1 MVFMG
6 LVLFGSF
13 FLRLVSCRLTFSI
26 MPNPFVVVNLFCK
39 KKRSFFSA
47 PLPGPV
53 PGPPGEARAQLVD
66 QDGVGHARARP
77 ARALEGERAKG
88 AAGALVGE
96 GQEGAGAREGD
107 HGYLASWRRWR
118 GKVASRSRVTR
129 ILSTR
134 PQALQCVQPRTAS
147 ADETVMRPEPRH
159 SSRMTR
165 ATRTPPGRYTA
176 RPRGGPARST
186 GGCSRRPA

>member
-1 MVFMG
+1 
-6 LVLFGSF
+6 
-13 FLRLVSCRLTFSI
+13 

-96 GQEGAGAREGD
+96 GQEGSGAREGD
-107 HGYLASWRRWR
+107 HHMFSRTRRASIRLVQWMDWPVP
-118 GKVASRSRVTR
+118 VAVKGPSRN
-129 ILSTR
+129 
-134 PQALQCVQPRTAS
+134 Q
-147 ADETVMRPEPRH
+147 
-159 SSRMTR
+159 
-165 ATRTPPGRYTA
+165 
-176 RPRGGPARST
+176 
-186 GGCSRRPA
+186 SRRVPPACRPPSMR